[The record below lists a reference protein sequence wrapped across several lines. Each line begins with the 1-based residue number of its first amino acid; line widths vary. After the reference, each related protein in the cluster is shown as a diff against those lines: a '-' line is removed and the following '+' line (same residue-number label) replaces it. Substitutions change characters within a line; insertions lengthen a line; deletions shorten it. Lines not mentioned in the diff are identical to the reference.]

1 METNGVLKNVLN
13 DFLSAYAQR
22 DQNVAFQDWLVD
34 MLRKKLP
41 DLTAEA
47 GRVLVDGIAGAVNGF
62 NQKLREVDAAPASG
76 LSKEEWLA
84 EQLVKSSSALP
95 PEEAGKQLLEMEDEL
110 IQSNTAALSMDG
122 AQDTKIPDAV
132 ADPAGWNKDTLKKK
146 AREIAE
152 QAVLA
157 GLGVAANAAKHKMD
171 GDGSLRL
178 REAVGEALQDGLTN
192 ALEEVKMLVAGAI
205 RVAAENGA
213 VAGLDK
219 DTPIEVFVSI
229 AGFVVEGGQAIF
241 AAVNGKIRP
250 EEAAEKVCKAG
261 ITACAY
267 SVDVLKWHIQGQF
280 PVIGTVAV
288 ELLGGLFDHMKSP
301 EFVDNVYTVFHDMA
315 VATLDGMRQPT
326 GRQHP
331 LPQEIKTAKDKQ
343 T

>member
-1 METNGVLKNVLN
+1 METNGILKNVLD

-22 DQNVAFQDWLVD
+22 DRNMPFQDWLVD
-34 MLRKKLP
+34 MLREKLP
-41 DLTAEA
+41 DLTVEA
-47 GRVLVDGIAGAVNGF
+47 GRALVDGIASAVNGF

-76 LSKEEWLA
+76 LSKEGWLV
-84 EQLVKSSSALP
+84 EQLVKSRSALP
-95 PEEAGKQLLEMEDEL
+95 SEEAGKQFLEMEDEL
-110 IQSNTAALSMDG
+110 IHSNTAVLSMDG
-122 AQDTKIPDAV
+122 GQDTKIPDAV

-152 QAVLA
+152 QVVLA

-171 GDGSLRL
+171 GDDSLKL
-178 REAVGEALQDGLTN
+178 RDAVGEALQNGLTN
-192 ALEEVKMLVAGAI
+192 SLEEVKMLVAGAI

-241 AAVNGKIRP
+241 AAANGRIKP
-250 EEAAEKVCKAG
+250 EEAVEKVCKAG
-261 ITACAY
+261 IAACAY
-267 SVDVLKWHIQGQF
+267 SVDILKWHIQGQF

-301 EFVDNVYTVFHDMA
+301 EFVDNVYAVFHDMA
-315 VATLDGMRQPT
+315 VATLDGMRRPT
-326 GRQHP
+326 EQRP
-331 LPQEIKTAKDKQ
+331 APPQKTETAEHQ
-343 T
+343 